1 MARRIMRKSN
11 ELYKMYD
18 ALVYDAKESIRDIL
32 SKQPEQR
39 VIADMWIVADYGE
52 GAYKEHVTGIQLKDG
67 MIELILK
74 DGGILRSKDVLDSEW
89 LYILECVEYGLVLEE
104 GRL

>member
-1 MARRIMRKSN
+1 MKNSN

-32 SKQPEQR
+32 SKQPEER
-39 VIADMWIVADYGE
+39 LKIDAWVVADYME
-52 GAYKEHVTGIQLKDG
+52 GSNKEDVTGIQLNDG

-74 DGGILRSKDVLDSEW
+74 DGDILRSKDVLDSEW
-89 LYILECVEYGLVLEE
+89 LYILECVEYELEE
-104 GRL
+104 REGRV

>member
-1 MARRIMRKSN
+1 MKNSKD
-11 ELYKMYD
+11 LYAMYN

-32 SKQPEQR
+32 SKRPKKN
-39 VIADMWIVADYGE
+39 VMTDMWVIMDSDAAGYDKIYVAG
-52 GAYKEHVTGIQLKDG
+52 VQLKDD

-89 LYILECVEYGLVLEE
+89 LYILECVEYELALEE

>member
-1 MARRIMRKSN
+1 MKNSN

-32 SKQPEQR
+32 SKQPNHRIEVDIR
-39 VIADMWIVADYGE
+39 VVADYDA
-52 GAYKEHVTGIQLKDG
+52 GAYREDVIAIQLEDG
-67 MIELILK
+67 MIQLILT
-74 DGGILRSKDVLDSEW
+74 DNDILRSRHVLDSEW
-89 LYILECVEYGLVLEE
+89 LYILECVEYELAKKE

>member
-1 MARRIMRKSN
+1 MKKSN

-18 ALVYDAKESIRDIL
+18 VLVSDAKESIRDIL

-39 VIADMWIVADYGE
+39 VVVDMAVVTDYDA
-52 GAYKEHVTGIQLKDG
+52 GAYREDVVAIQLEDG
-67 MIELILK
+67 MIELILP
-74 DGGILRSKDVLDSEW
+74 DGDIVRSKNVLNSEW
-89 LYILECVEYGLVLEE
+89 LYILECVEYALAEKE

>member
-1 MARRIMRKSN
+1 MKSSN
-11 ELYKMYD
+11 DLYKMYN

-32 SKQPEQR
+32 SKQPEER
-39 VIADMWIVADYGE
+39 LKIGAWVIADYMLDSN
-52 GAYKEHVTGIQLKDG
+52 KEDVTGIQLNDG

-89 LYILECVEYGLVLEE
+89 LYILECVEYALAEKE

>member
-1 MARRIMRKSN
+1 MKKSKD
-11 ELYKMYD
+11 LYAMYD

-32 SKQPEQR
+32 SKQPEER
-39 VIADMWIVADYGE
+39 LEIDAWVIADYME
-52 GAYKEHVTGIQLKDG
+52 GSNKEDVTGIQLNDG

-74 DGGILRSKDVLDSEW
+74 DGDILRSKDVLDSEW
-89 LYILECVEYGLVLEE
+89 LYILECVEFALAEKE